1 MTAAVGLVK
10 GMVGVA
16 LVLGANKLAH
26 VFGEAGVY
34 QKP

>member
-1 MTAAVGLVK
+1 VVSML
-10 GMVGVA
+10 

-34 QKP
+34 QRA